1 MDRPFSGKC
10 LVSTV
15 RLHSFLPSTLEITVI
30 LNVKLFSFS
39 DHFVTCKQDK
49 QFVCD
54 KCGFRTHTSRKLK
67 SHQLVHTAEREQKRE
82 LSRLNN
88 VARAEE
94 KRINPRNFPCD
105 FPMCNK
111 VSSNSHADTILK
123 DTILK
128 NVMRESSKIVTM

>member
-1 MDRPFSGKC
+1 M
-10 LVSTV
+10 
-15 RLHSFLPSTLEITVI
+15 
-30 LNVKLFSFS
+30 
-39 DHFVTCKQDK
+39 TCKQDK

-54 KCGFRTHTSRKLK
+54 KCGFRTHTARKLK

-111 VSSNSHADTILK
+111 VFNILYVLLPRLRLISFFCY
-123 DTILK
+123 DFLLQ
-128 NVMRESSKIVTM
+128 

>member
-1 MDRPFSGKC
+1 MPYYF
-10 LVSTV
+10 
-15 RLHSFLPSTLEITVI
+15 H
-30 LNVKLFSFS
+30 FS

-128 NVMRESSKIVTM
+128 NVMRESFKIVSM